1 MMKQQYRQMQALMR
15 QAEAEMRRAGLWSDM
30 PPSATAMQSIM
41 PFMYD
46 TLRFHEWLQWVFL
59 PRTQALMDAGRAL
72 PANCHIHPLAEH
84 ELGKLEVETG
94 TLLAIVLA
102 IDNTL
107 NQTEGNTPE

>member
-59 PRTQALMDAGRAL
+59 PRMHLIIEQDLPLPFTSGICEMAEVRFADQLREVRQLLESLRAFDRL
-72 PANCHIHPLAEH
+72 IGA
-84 ELGKLEVETG
+84 
-94 TLLAIVLA
+94 
-102 IDNTL
+102 
-107 NQTEGNTPE
+107 